1 MMAVRKKLILR
12 NTVKENAL
20 INVKLWNYKVS
31 KELMENVSIFTLFE
45 KSQDWGQND
54 CLTFSYIKRLLQIIQ
69 RNVIEF
75 NFKRRRRE
83 AFYEAC
89 IWIFS
94 DFRIIIRLYFLFDFT
109 HCFASTQE
117 WSNLYFYWI
126 LICKKRVKSHEM
138 FTILNTIETTLGAK
152 IKQNQMRTHWNS

>member
-94 DFRIIIRLYFLFDFT
+94 DFRIILSVWFYPLFSIEEWRNLSFQLNFWFIKWVAKFQFLRPKYYNFY
-109 HCFASTQE
+109 TQ
-117 WSNLYFYWI
+117 NLKIWRKAKNSWTFSYI
-126 LICKKRVKSHEM
+126 LTM
-138 FTILNTIETTLGAK
+138 
-152 IKQNQMRTHWNS
+152 